1 MIIVIGGPTGS
12 GKTSL
17 AKTIA
22 RALQAPIINADA
34 YQVYQGMDI
43 GTNKDKSILKDFQHH
58 GFDILKPNEPFS
70 VKQFQ
75 VLARGYIDQYSSQQ
89 PIVMVGGTG
98 LYIKATLFDFTFLDH
113 PQNPM
118 PLMSPEVA
126 YARLLEVDPV
136 SAKKIHPHNMRR
148 VLRALAIYD
157 ATGETKSSIESKQDH
172 ALRYDAMVIGLN
184 PAREKL
190 YATIDARVI
199 AMIDQGLIEEVRALE
214 ATYGKTLT
222 AFQAIGYKE
231 VLEFLAGTCS
241 KDQMIA
247 SIQMATRRYAKRQ
260 WTYFKH
266 QLPTQWFDDE
276 GEAMAWL
283 RKTYGHL
290 FA

>member
-17 AKTIA
+17 AKIIA
-22 RALQAPIINADA
+22 RALHAPIINADA

-43 GTNKDKSILKDFQHH
+43 GTNKDVTIMKEFQHH

-70 VKQFQ
+70 VKQYQ
-75 VLARGYIDQYSSQQ
+75 ALARDYIDHYPPQQ

-113 PQNPM
+113 PQHPI
-118 PLMSPEVA
+118 PLISPEVA

-148 VLRALAIYD
+148 VLRALAIYE
-157 ATGETKSSIESKQDH
+157 ATGETKSSIESKQKH
-172 ALRYDAMVIGLN
+172 TLRYDAIFIGLN
-184 PAREKL
+184 PLRETL
-190 YATIDARVI
+190 YATIDARVMT
-199 AMIDQGLIEEVRALE
+199 MIDQGLIEEVRTLQ
-214 ATYGKTLT
+214 TMYGKTPT

-231 VLEFLAGTCS
+231 VLDFLSGNCS
-241 KDQMIA
+241 KEDMIA
-247 SIQMATRRYAKRQ
+247 AIQMATRRYAKRQ

-266 QLPTQWFDDE
+266 QLPTQWFEDE
-276 GEAMAWL
+276 GQATSWL